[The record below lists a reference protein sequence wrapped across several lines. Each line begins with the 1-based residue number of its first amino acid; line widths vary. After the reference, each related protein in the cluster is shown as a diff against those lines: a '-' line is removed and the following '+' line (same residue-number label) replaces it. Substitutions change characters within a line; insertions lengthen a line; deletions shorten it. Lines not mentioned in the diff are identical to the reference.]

1 MLMKKQNK
9 LFVTAFFLCA
19 GTMLAVLPA
28 RSQQYDCN
36 NTFTV
41 FKMNFGDDSNPV
53 ELQQTYVRKFYNRI
67 QGQCPNDGEY
77 SYVSSTSDC
86 YSGHWFNVPKDHTP
100 GSQRGR
106 MMLVNAA
113 PDPSPFFSYMITGL
127 TDGAHYTLSAWFL
140 NVCRPNAECTST
152 LPSIRATVSFDRK
165 VFASLQSGNIDFSGP
180 TGWKEY
186 TGEFDLPAG
195 VTSCVIMMETL
206 ANGGCGND
214 FAVDD
219 IELRLCRKKVPPVQ
233 PVAVSQPP
241 EKPVIKPVETKPVP
255 KPVAKPA
262 VPETRPIA
270 KIVTPVKKEEVQKPA
285 ERPVVIKPAIITPP
299 PPPLQNRNNVVARQI
314 ETVADELEIKLYDN
328 GEIDGDTVSIFHNNQ
343 PLLMHKGLSD
353 KPITFK
359 ITVNPAEP
367 HHELVMVADNLG
379 SIPPNTSVMIITSK
393 NRRYEVS
400 LSSSE
405 KQNAK
410 VVIDLIK
417 E

>member
-1 MLMKKQNK
+1 MLMKKQIL
-9 LFVTAFFLCA
+9 LFLQTFFLCI
-19 GTMLAVLPA
+19 GTMLIVLPA
-28 RSQQYDCN
+28 KSQQYDCN
-36 NTFTV
+36 NTFSV
-41 FKMNFGDDSNPV
+41 FEMNFGDDSNPV
-53 ELQQTYVRKFYNRI
+53 ELQQNYVRKFYHRI

-86 YSGHWFNVPKDHTP
+86 YSGHWFNVPRDHTP

-113 PDPSPFFSYMITGL
+113 QKPSPFFSCLITGV
-127 TDGAHYTLSAWFL
+127 TAEAHYTFSTWFL
-140 NVCRPNAECTST
+140 NLCRPDAECTST
-152 LPSIRATVSFDRK
+152 LPSIRVTVSFDNK

-180 TGWKEY
+180 TGWKQY

-195 VTSCVIMMETL
+195 ITSCMIMMETL

-214 FAVDD
+214 FAMDD
-219 IELRLCRKKVPPVQ
+219 IELRLCRKKAPPVK
-233 PVAVSQPP
+233 PVAVTIPP
-241 EKPVIKPVETKPVP
+241 EKPVIKPLETKPAT
-255 KPVAKPA
+255 KPVVKPVVA
-262 VPETRPIA
+262 EPRPIT
-270 KIVTPVKKEEVQKPA
+270 KIVTPAKKEQPQKIA
-285 ERPVVIKPAIITPP
+285 ERPVMVNPVIITPT
-299 PPPLQNRNNVVARQI
+299 PLQKRNNVIARQI
-314 ETVADELEIKLYDN
+314 ETTADELEIKLYDN
-328 GEIDGDTVSIFHNNQ
+328 GEIDGDTVSIYHNNL
-343 PLLMHKGLSD
+343 PLLMHQGLSD

-393 NRRYEVS
+393 NRRYEVN

>member
-1 MLMKKQNK
+1 MKKRLPLFATALFAGIITL
-9 LFVTAFFLCA
+9 LFVA
-19 GTMLAVLPA
+19 PA
-28 RSQQYDCN
+28 RGQQYDCN

-41 FKMNFGDDSNPV
+41 FKMDFGDDSKPV

-67 QGQCPNDGEY
+67 NGQCPNDGEY

-113 PDPSPFFSYMITGL
+113 PDPSPFFSYLITGL
-127 TDGAHYTLSAWFL
+127 TDNAHYTFSAWFL

-180 TGWKEY
+180 TGWKQY

-195 VTSCVIMMETL
+195 VTSCVIMMETM

-214 FAVDD
+214 FAMDD
-219 IELRLCRKKVPPVQ
+219 VELRLCRRKIAAVK
-233 PVAVSQPP
+233 PVAVLAPP
-241 EKPVIKPVETKPVP
+241 EKPIIKPVETKPVV
-255 KPVAKPA
+255 KPVVKPA
-262 VPETRPIA
+262 APEPRPITKNNTPA
-270 KIVTPVKKEEVQKPA
+270 KKEEERKPAEKPLVIKSSIVTPA
-285 ERPVVIKPAIITPP
+285 
-299 PPPLQNRNNVVARQI
+299 PPPLQNRDNIIAKAI
-314 ETVADELEIKLYDN
+314 ETAADELEIKLYDN
-328 GEIDGDTVSIFHNNQ
+328 GEIDGDTVSIFHNNM

-359 ITVNPAEP
+359 ISVNAAEP

-379 SIPPNTSVMIITSK
+379 SIPPNTSVMIITSR